1 MIKFYFL
8 FQIVTRAKIQSII
21 LSINRLNIKM
31 NKSLSFRVRA
41 QRYNFFWNTKNYRIF
56 VTKNLRLLLCAHT
69 KSVEIMHI
77 INN

>member
-1 MIKFYFL
+1 
-8 FQIVTRAKIQSII
+8 
-21 LSINRLNIKM
+21 M